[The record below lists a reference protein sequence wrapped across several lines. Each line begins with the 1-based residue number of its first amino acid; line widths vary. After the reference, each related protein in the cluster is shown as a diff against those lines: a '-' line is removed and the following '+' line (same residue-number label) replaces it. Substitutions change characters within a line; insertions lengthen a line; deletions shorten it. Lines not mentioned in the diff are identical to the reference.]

1 MTIHPELGKHLM
13 TVLDRVNPTRGF
25 TRFWRQFS
33 DEFRREGGLKTL
45 RPGFLSSSQRVG
57 KIGLKQEAAGKM
69 RVFAMVDPITQ

>member
-1 MTIHPELGKHLM
+1 M

-25 TRFWRQFS
+25 ARFWKHFNDS
-33 DEFRREGGLKTL
+33 FRREGGWKALE
-45 RPGFLSSSQRVG
+45 PGFLSSSQRVG